1 MSDEEVPADFY
12 ESVEEP
18 ITQDIVE
25 KRIEN

>member
-12 ESVEEP
+12 EPVEESK
-18 ITQDIVE
+18 TQDIVE